1 METVEILLISIGLAM
16 DAFAVSI
23 CKGLS
28 IKKMNWKNAIIIGMY
43 FGIFQ
48 AGMPILGYFLGS
60 TFERFITNIDHWI
73 AFSLLT
79 GIGFD
84 MLKEAFSKESEH
96 SNDKVDFKT
105 MIILSIATSID
116 ALAVGITFACLKT
129 KIIVPAIT
137 IGIITFLMS
146 VIGVK
151 IGNKFGDKYE
161 RKAEIMGGVIL
172 ILLGIKILLEHLG
185 II

>member
-60 TFERFITNIDHWI
+60 TFENIITNFDHWI
-73 AFSLLT
+73 AFFLLAVVGINMIRESL
-79 GIGFD
+79 
-84 MLKEAFSKESEH
+84 SKESE
-96 SNDKVDFKT
+96 SLNDLIDFKT
-105 MIILSIATSID
+105 MTPLAIATSID
-116 ALAVGITFACLKT
+116 ALAIGITLAFLRVN
-129 KIIVPAIT
+129 IIGAVTI
-137 IGIITFLMS
+137 IGIITIFLSM
-146 VIGVK
+146 IGVF
-151 IGNKFGDKYE
+151 IGNEFGNKYG
-161 RKAEIMGGVIL
+161 KIAETLGGIVL
-172 ILLGIKILLEHLG
+172 IGIGLKILLEHLK